1 MVDTIDVLHLNA
13 GNLYGG
19 IETYLVTVA
28 RKAKLCP
35 QMRSR
40 FALCFEGRLA
50 DELRQ
55 AGAQLRML
63 GETRVRAPWTLLRA
77 RRRLR
82 QVLKQ
87 QRADVAVVHGSWA
100 HAIFGNELAR
110 AEVPSAYFVHGVGDP
125 GHWLNRWAARR
136 APARL
141 LVNSDHTAKLFSL
154 FPGTPS
160 TTLYYPVA
168 APDVQLTPEAS
179 RELRAEHGADDD
191 TVVVIQTSRM
201 EASKGHKLHL
211 QALARLQTQTPW
223 QLWFAGGA
231 QRLAERAYQ
240 AKLEQMVDAHDLGD
254 RVRFLGQRQDVPRLL
269 AASDIHCQP
278 NAGPE
283 PFGIVFIEG
292 LYASLPVVTTD
303 MGGGAEIVTPETGV
317 LVPPGD
323 VAALSQTLQRLI
335 ESPEL
340 RAELGARG
348 PARARQLCDPQR
360 QLNKLAEALSSIVAP
375 RF

>member
-1 MVDTIDVLHLNA
+1 MVDTIDVLHLYA

-110 AEVPSAYFVHGVGDP
+110 AEVPSAYFVHG
-125 GHWLNRWAARR
+125 RC
-136 APARL
+136 
-141 LVNSDHTAKLFSL
+141 
-154 FPGTPS
+154 
-160 TTLYYPVA
+160 
-168 APDVQLTPEAS
+168 AS
-179 RELRAEHGADDD
+179 G
-191 TVVVIQTSRM
+191 
-201 EASKGHKLHL
+201 
-211 QALARLQTQTPW
+211 
-223 QLWFAGGA
+223 
-231 QRLAERAYQ
+231 
-240 AKLEQMVDAHDLGD
+240 
-254 RVRFLGQRQDVPRLL
+254 
-269 AASDIHCQP
+269 
-278 NAGPE
+278 
-283 PFGIVFIEG
+283 
-292 LYASLPVVTTD
+292 
-303 MGGGAEIVTPETGV
+303 
-317 LVPPGD
+317 
-323 VAALSQTLQRLI
+323 
-335 ESPEL
+335 
-340 RAELGARG
+340 
-348 PARARQLCDPQR
+348 
-360 QLNKLAEALSSIVAP
+360 
-375 RF
+375 